1 MPYHYFGGYLMS
13 NITINCT
20 CPFCRKTHSVEVDYR
35 SYCSWQAGELIQYA
49 MPELTPT
56 EREQLISGICPKC
69 QESIFAPPPEPE
81 DEPLPFEDCTCNCK
95 GCHHYDECFADEEP
109 DDCDYEVGFD
119 PYSGCYTNDC

>member
-1 MPYHYFGGYLMS
+1 MS

-35 SYCSWQAGELIQYA
+35 SYISWQNGQLIQHA

-69 QESIFAPPPEPE
+69 QQSIFAPPPEPE
-81 DEPLPFEDCTCNCK
+81 DDGEEPCDGNCTDCP
-95 GCHHYDECFADEEP
+95 HYAECYADEAP
-109 DDCDYEVGFD
+109 DDLEVGFD
-119 PYSGCYTNDC
+119 PYCGCYTDDC